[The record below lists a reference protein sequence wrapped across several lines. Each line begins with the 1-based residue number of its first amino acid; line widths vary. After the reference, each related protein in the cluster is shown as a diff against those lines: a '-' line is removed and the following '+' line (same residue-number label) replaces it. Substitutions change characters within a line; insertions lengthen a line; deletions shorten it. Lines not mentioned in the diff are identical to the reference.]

1 MKTACKNIGVLAKA
15 NAKLADIWD
24 GIEVDKL
31 FGQSKEDLVFRKI
44 TGIDE
49 LLAKGKIW

>member
-31 FGQSKEDLVFRKI
+31 FGQSEEDLVFRKL